1 MVDLQRVPPKEP
13 KDMSHLRKG
22 SETTLGW
29 GQLTGRLPM
38 ARITMA
44 VSRQPQAGNREPLKS
59 LEHCRRG
66 GVETQQRPLI
76 LQRSAPCLQKTKT

>member
-29 GQLTGRLPM
+29 GAADRAVAEGPNNN
-38 ARITMA
+38 ARITSTAGKQPRAPEMA
-44 VSRQPQAGNREPLKS
+44 GTL
-59 LEHCRRG
+59 
-66 GVETQQRPLI
+66 
-76 LQRSAPCLQKTKT
+76 